1 MVSLSERT
9 GLFCCSGLKHKL
21 MNIDTL
27 ILYRHNFVV
36 HPVLH
41 IDMIKMIKMITHLM
55 TEILSFS
62 AEEYLK
68 SGSGAVV
75 SGVT

>member
-9 GLFCCSGLKHKL
+9 GLFCCSGLKHKF
-21 MNIDTL
+21 ISYTL

-36 HPVLH
+36 HPVLL
-41 IDMIKMIKMITHLM
+41 IDMIKMIKIITHLM

-62 AEEYLK
+62 PEEYLK
-68 SGSGAVV
+68 SGSGAEV
-75 SGVT
+75 SGET